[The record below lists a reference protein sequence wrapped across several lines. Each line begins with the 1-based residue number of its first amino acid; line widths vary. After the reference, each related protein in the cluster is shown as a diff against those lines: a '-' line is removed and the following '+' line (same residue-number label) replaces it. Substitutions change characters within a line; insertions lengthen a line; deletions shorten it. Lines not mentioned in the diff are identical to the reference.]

1 MAGRN
6 RISKLEILDLIYF
19 LQAHPEGVSF
29 SDLMEVFKKDFRSVQ
44 RWIDDVREY
53 FPDALIMTRRG
64 RFKYFS
70 LVPVLKKS
78 LLVDFSREDL
88 EVLDRVYEQVSANG
102 NSRDANR
109 LRNCISRIRTYC
121 TQLKLAGLAH
131 DTEVFKDL
139 ARDKNAVAVK
149 KHAGPEV
156 KTDDDVITAIE
167 EAVRGNRVLETD
179 YRRTSDEGLEQGLR
193 LEPIGV
199 IYNDQRAYLVARKH
213 YPDGVSKPEGQEDA
227 PHYYRIDRMTKTSMT
242 DDFFIANPQDK
253 GVENYTKNDFGIFH
267 EEPFEVEWKFD
278 QFAAKRAKE
287 YHFHAGQKL
296 REKNDGTLTVSF
308 KAGGWAEMYWFL
320 QKWGS
325 HVQVIKPEDWA
336 ERTAGIDSVLP

>member
-29 SDLMEVFKKDFRSVQ
+29 SDLMDVFKKDFRSVQ

-88 EVLDRVYEQVSANG
+88 EVLDRVYEQVTANG

-109 LRNCISRIRTYC
+109 LRNVISRIRTYC

-131 DTEVFKDL
+131 DST
-139 ARDKNAVAVK
+139 
-149 KHAGPEV
+149 
-156 KTDDDVITAIE
+156 
-167 EAVRGNRVLETD
+167 
-179 YRRTSDEGLEQGLR
+179 QGLR
-193 LEPIGV
+193 SRPMMTSSPRLRRPSAATASWRPTTAA
-199 IYNDQRAYLVARKH
+199 RATTASSRGSASSRSASSTTTSAPTSLPASTIPRECSSPRAR
-213 YPDGVSKPEGQEDA
+213 
-227 PHYYRIDRMTKTSMT
+227 R
-242 DDFFIANPQDK
+242 
-253 GVENYTKNDFGIFH
+253 
-267 EEPFEVEWKFD
+267 
-278 QFAAKRAKE
+278 
-287 YHFHAGQKL
+287 
-296 REKNDGTLTVSF
+296 TLPTT
-308 KAGGWAEMYWFL
+308 
-320 QKWGS
+320 
-325 HVQVIKPEDWA
+325 
-336 ERTAGIDSVLP
+336 TASTACRRRQ

>member
-88 EVLDRVYEQVSANG
+88 EVLYRVYEQVTANG

-131 DTEVFKDL
+131 DT
-139 ARDKNAVAVK
+139 
-149 KHAGPEV
+149 G
-156 KTDDDVITAIE
+156 T
-167 EAVRGNRVLETD
+167 
-179 YRRTSDEGLEQGLR
+179 QGLR
-193 LEPIGV
+193 SRPMMTSSPRLRRPSAATASWRPTTAAPATRAWSRACALSLSASSTMTREPTLL
-199 IYNDQRAYLVARKH
+199 RASTILTGSQSLR
-213 YPDGVSKPEGQEDA
+213 
-227 PHYYRIDRMTKTSMT
+227 DR
-242 DDFFIANPQDK
+242 
-253 GVENYTKNDFGIFH
+253 
-267 EEPFEVEWKFD
+267 
-278 QFAAKRAKE
+278 R
-287 YHFHAGQKL
+287 
-296 REKNDGTLTVSF
+296 TLLTT
-308 KAGGWAEMYWFL
+308 
-320 QKWGS
+320 
-325 HVQVIKPEDWA
+325 
-336 ERTAGIDSVLP
+336 TALTA

>member
-88 EVLDRVYEQVSANG
+88 EVLYRVYEQVTANG

-131 DTEVFKDL
+131 DTEVC
-139 ARDKNAVAVK
+139 
-149 KHAGPEV
+149 
-156 KTDDDVITAIE
+156 T
-167 EAVRGNRVLETD
+167 
-179 YRRTSDEGLEQGLR
+179 QGLR
-193 LEPIGV
+193 SRPMMTSSPRLRRPSAATASWRPTTAAPATRAWSRACALSLSASSTMTREPTLL
-199 IYNDQRAYLVARKH
+199 RASTILTGSQSLR
-213 YPDGVSKPEGQEDA
+213 
-227 PHYYRIDRMTKTSMT
+227 DR
-242 DDFFIANPQDK
+242 
-253 GVENYTKNDFGIFH
+253 
-267 EEPFEVEWKFD
+267 
-278 QFAAKRAKE
+278 R
-287 YHFHAGQKL
+287 
-296 REKNDGTLTVSF
+296 TLLTT
-308 KAGGWAEMYWFL
+308 
-320 QKWGS
+320 
-325 HVQVIKPEDWA
+325 
-336 ERTAGIDSVLP
+336 TALTA

>member
-88 EVLDRVYEQVSANG
+88 EVLYRVYEQVTANG

-139 ARDKNAVAVK
+139 ARDS
-149 KHAGPEV
+149 
-156 KTDDDVITAIE
+156 T
-167 EAVRGNRVLETD
+167 
-179 YRRTSDEGLEQGLR
+179 QGLR
-193 LEPIGV
+193 SRPMMTSSPRLRRPSAATASWRPTTAAPATRAWSRACALSLSASSTMTREPTLL
-199 IYNDQRAYLVARKH
+199 RASTILTGSQSLR
-213 YPDGVSKPEGQEDA
+213 
-227 PHYYRIDRMTKTSMT
+227 DR
-242 DDFFIANPQDK
+242 
-253 GVENYTKNDFGIFH
+253 
-267 EEPFEVEWKFD
+267 
-278 QFAAKRAKE
+278 R
-287 YHFHAGQKL
+287 
-296 REKNDGTLTVSF
+296 TLLTT
-308 KAGGWAEMYWFL
+308 
-320 QKWGS
+320 
-325 HVQVIKPEDWA
+325 
-336 ERTAGIDSVLP
+336 TALTA

>member
-88 EVLDRVYEQVSANG
+88 EVLYRVYEQVTANG

-121 TQLKLAGLAH
+121 TQLKLG
-131 DTEVFKDL
+131 T
-139 ARDKNAVAVK
+139 
-149 KHAGPEV
+149 
-156 KTDDDVITAIE
+156 
-167 EAVRGNRVLETD
+167 
-179 YRRTSDEGLEQGLR
+179 QGLR
-193 LEPIGV
+193 SRPMMTSSPRLRRPSAATASWRPTTAAPATRAWSRACALSLSASSTMTREPTLL
-199 IYNDQRAYLVARKH
+199 RASTILTGSQSLR
-213 YPDGVSKPEGQEDA
+213 
-227 PHYYRIDRMTKTSMT
+227 DR
-242 DDFFIANPQDK
+242 
-253 GVENYTKNDFGIFH
+253 
-267 EEPFEVEWKFD
+267 
-278 QFAAKRAKE
+278 R
-287 YHFHAGQKL
+287 
-296 REKNDGTLTVSF
+296 TLLTT
-308 KAGGWAEMYWFL
+308 
-320 QKWGS
+320 
-325 HVQVIKPEDWA
+325 
-336 ERTAGIDSVLP
+336 TALTA

>member
-29 SDLMEVFKKDFRSVQ
+29 SDLMDVFKKDFRSVQ

-88 EVLDRVYEQVSANG
+88 EVLDRVYEQVTANG

-109 LRNCISRIRTYC
+109 LRNVISRIRTYC

-139 ARDKNAVAVK
+139 AA
-149 KHAGPEV
+149 
-156 KTDDDVITAIE
+156 
-167 EAVRGNRVLETD
+167 
-179 YRRTSDEGLEQGLR
+179 RR
-193 LEPIGV
+193 
-199 IYNDQRAYLVARKH
+199 A
-213 YPDGVSKPEGQEDA
+213 
-227 PHYYRIDRMTKTSMT
+227 
-242 DDFFIANPQDK
+242 
-253 GVENYTKNDFGIFH
+253 
-267 EEPFEVEWKFD
+267 
-278 QFAAKRAKE
+278 
-287 YHFHAGQKL
+287 
-296 REKNDGTLTVSF
+296 
-308 KAGGWAEMYWFL
+308 
-320 QKWGS
+320 
-325 HVQVIKPEDWA
+325 
-336 ERTAGIDSVLP
+336 

>member
-88 EVLDRVYEQVSANG
+88 EVLYRVYEQVTANG

-139 ARDKNAVAVK
+139 ARDKN
-149 KHAGPEV
+149 G
-156 KTDDDVITAIE
+156 T
-167 EAVRGNRVLETD
+167 
-179 YRRTSDEGLEQGLR
+179 QGLR
-193 LEPIGV
+193 SRPMMTSSPRLRRPSAATASWRPTTAAPATRAWSRACALSLSASSTMTREPTLL
-199 IYNDQRAYLVARKH
+199 RASTILTGSQSLR
-213 YPDGVSKPEGQEDA
+213 
-227 PHYYRIDRMTKTSMT
+227 DR
-242 DDFFIANPQDK
+242 
-253 GVENYTKNDFGIFH
+253 
-267 EEPFEVEWKFD
+267 
-278 QFAAKRAKE
+278 R
-287 YHFHAGQKL
+287 
-296 REKNDGTLTVSF
+296 TLLTT
-308 KAGGWAEMYWFL
+308 
-320 QKWGS
+320 
-325 HVQVIKPEDWA
+325 
-336 ERTAGIDSVLP
+336 TALTA

>member
-88 EVLDRVYEQVSANG
+88 EVLDRVYEQVTANG

-109 LRNCISRIRTYC
+109 L
-121 TQLKLAGLAH
+121 
-131 DTEVFKDL
+131 D
-139 ARDKNAVAVK
+139 
-149 KHAGPEV
+149 
-156 KTDDDVITAIE
+156 
-167 EAVRGNRVLETD
+167 
-179 YRRTSDEGLEQGLR
+179 
-193 LEPIGV
+193 
-199 IYNDQRAYLVARKH
+199 RK
-213 YPDGVSKPEGQEDA
+213 
-227 PHYYRIDRMTKTSMT
+227 
-242 DDFFIANPQDK
+242 
-253 GVENYTKNDFGIFH
+253 
-267 EEPFEVEWKFD
+267 
-278 QFAAKRAKE
+278 
-287 YHFHAGQKL
+287 
-296 REKNDGTLTVSF
+296 
-308 KAGGWAEMYWFL
+308 
-320 QKWGS
+320 
-325 HVQVIKPEDWA
+325 
-336 ERTAGIDSVLP
+336 SVV

>member
-29 SDLMEVFKKDFRSVQ
+29 SDLMDVFKKDFRSVQ

-88 EVLDRVYEQVSANG
+88 EVLDRVYEQVTANG

-109 LRNCISRIRTYC
+109 LRNVISRIRTYC

-167 EAVRGNRVLETD
+167 EAVRGNRVLETSASSTTTSAPTSLPASTIPRECSSPRA
-179 YRRTSDEGLEQGLR
+179 RRTL
-193 LEPIGV
+193 P
-199 IYNDQRAYLVARKH
+199 
-213 YPDGVSKPEGQEDA
+213 
-227 PHYYRIDRMTKTSMT
+227 TT
-242 DDFFIANPQDK
+242 
-253 GVENYTKNDFGIFH
+253 
-267 EEPFEVEWKFD
+267 
-278 QFAAKRAKE
+278 
-287 YHFHAGQKL
+287 
-296 REKNDGTLTVSF
+296 
-308 KAGGWAEMYWFL
+308 
-320 QKWGS
+320 
-325 HVQVIKPEDWA
+325 
-336 ERTAGIDSVLP
+336 TASTACRRRQ

>member
-1 MAGRN
+1 MGWDMAGRN

-29 SDLMEVFKKDFRSVQ
+29 SDLMDVFKKDFRSVQ

-88 EVLDRVYEQVSANG
+88 EVLDRVYEQVTANG

-109 LRNCISRIRTYC
+109 LRNVISRIRTYC

-167 EAVRGNRVLETD
+167 EAVRGNRVLETASSTTTSAPTSLPASTIPRECSSPRA
-179 YRRTSDEGLEQGLR
+179 RRTL
-193 LEPIGV
+193 P
-199 IYNDQRAYLVARKH
+199 
-213 YPDGVSKPEGQEDA
+213 
-227 PHYYRIDRMTKTSMT
+227 TT
-242 DDFFIANPQDK
+242 
-253 GVENYTKNDFGIFH
+253 
-267 EEPFEVEWKFD
+267 
-278 QFAAKRAKE
+278 
-287 YHFHAGQKL
+287 
-296 REKNDGTLTVSF
+296 
-308 KAGGWAEMYWFL
+308 
-320 QKWGS
+320 
-325 HVQVIKPEDWA
+325 
-336 ERTAGIDSVLP
+336 TASTACRRRQ

>member
-19 LQAHPEGVSF
+19 LQAHPEGVSV

-88 EVLDRVYEQVSANG
+88 EVLDRVYEQVTANG

-109 LRNCISRIRTYC
+109 LRNVISRIRTYC

-179 YRRTSDEGLEQGLR
+179 YRRTSDDGLEQRLR
-193 LEPIGV
+193 LEPVGV

-213 YPDGVSKPEGQEDA
+213 YPEGVQQPEGQEDA
-227 PHYYRIDRMTKTSMT
+227 PHYYRIDRM
-242 DDFFIANPQDK
+242 
-253 GVENYTKNDFGIFH
+253 
-267 EEPFEVEWKFD
+267 
-278 QFAAKRAKE
+278 
-287 YHFHAGQKL
+287 
-296 REKNDGTLTVSF
+296 
-308 KAGGWAEMYWFL
+308 
-320 QKWGS
+320 
-325 HVQVIKPEDWA
+325 
-336 ERTAGIDSVLP
+336 

>member
-88 EVLDRVYEQVSANG
+88 EVLYRVYEQVTANG

-167 EAVRGNRVLETD
+167 EAVRGNRVLET
-179 YRRTSDEGLEQGLR
+179 G
-193 LEPIGV
+193 P
-199 IYNDQRAYLVARKH
+199 
-213 YPDGVSKPEGQEDA
+213 A
-227 PHYYRIDRMTKTSMT
+227 P
-242 DDFFIANPQDK
+242 
-253 GVENYTKNDFGIFH
+253 
-267 EEPFEVEWKFD
+267 
-278 QFAAKRAKE
+278 
-287 YHFHAGQKL
+287 
-296 REKNDGTLTVSF
+296 
-308 KAGGWAEMYWFL
+308 
-320 QKWGS
+320 
-325 HVQVIKPEDWA
+325 
-336 ERTAGIDSVLP
+336 

>member
-1 MAGRN
+1 
-6 RISKLEILDLIYF
+6 
-19 LQAHPEGVSF
+19 
-29 SDLMEVFKKDFRSVQ
+29 
-44 RWIDDVREY
+44 
-53 FPDALIMTRRG
+53 MTR
-64 RFKYFS
+64 
-70 LVPVLKKS
+70 
-78 LLVDFSREDL
+78 
-88 EVLDRVYEQVSANG
+88 
-102 NSRDANR
+102 
-109 LRNCISRIRTYC
+109 
-121 TQLKLAGLAH
+121 
-131 DTEVFKDL
+131 
-139 ARDKNAVAVK
+139 
-149 KHAGPEV
+149 HAGPEV

-296 REKNDGTLTVSF
+296 RENNDGTLTVSF